1 MYSLALALLQQ
12 PDVDALMGTFLLVF
26 LVVFVAIYAFVA
38 FCFQK
43 IAEKTGTENGWWA
56 WIPILNVVLMLNIA
70 GRPIW
75 WIILFF
81 IPLVSIVIAIVVL
94 VDILKA
100 LNKSP
105 WLVIGLLIPGVNF
118 IVLGYLAFAD

>member
-1 MYSLALALLQQ
+1 MESQQ
-12 PDVDALMGTFLLVF
+12 DIEAMMKTFMLVGG
-26 LVVFVAIYAFVA
+26 VVVIVVYAFTA

-81 IPLVSIVIAIVVL
+81 IPLVSLVIAIVVL

-100 LNKSP
+100 LDKSP
-105 WLVIGLLIPGVNF
+105 WLVIGLMVPGVNF

>member
-12 PDVDALMGTFLLVF
+12 PDVDALMGTWLLVF
-26 LVVFVAIYAFVA
+26 LVVFVAIYAFTA

-56 WIPILNVVLMLNIA
+56 WIPILNIVLMLNIA

-81 IPLVSIVIAIVVL
+81 IPLVSLVIAIVL
-94 VDILKA
+94 MVDILKA
-100 LNKSP
+100 LDKSP
-105 WLVIGLLIPGVNF
+105 WLVIGMLIPGVNF
-118 IVLGYLAFAD
+118 IVLGYLAFSD

>member
-1 MYSLALALLQQ
+1 
-12 PDVDALMGTFLLVF
+12 MGTWLLVF
-26 LVVFVAIYAFVA
+26 LVVFVAIYAFTA

-56 WIPILNVVLMLNIA
+56 WIPILNIVLMLNIA

-81 IPLVSIVIAIVVL
+81 IPLVSLVIAIVL
-94 VDILKA
+94 MVDILKA
-100 LNKSP
+100 LDKSP
-105 WLVIGLLIPGVNF
+105 WLVIGMLIPGVNF
-118 IVLGYLAFAD
+118 IVLGYLAFSD

>member
-1 MYSLALALLQQ
+1 MYSLALALQQQ
-12 PDVDALMGTFLLVF
+12 PDVDALMGTFLLVS
-26 LVVFVAIYAFVA
+26 LVIFVAIYAFTA

-81 IPLVSIVIAIVVL
+81 IPLVSLVIAVIVFI
-94 VDILKA
+94 DICKA
-100 LNKSP
+100 CNKSP
-105 WLVIGLLIPGVNF
+105 WLTLGMFIPLVNF
-118 IVLGYLAFAD
+118 GVLGYLAFSD

>member
-81 IPLVSIVIAIVVL
+81 IPLVGIVIAIVVL

>member
-1 MYSLALALLQQ
+1 MYSLALALLQR
-12 PDVDALMGTFLLVF
+12 PDVDALMGTWLLVL
-26 LVVFVAIYAFVA
+26 LVVFVALYAFSA

-56 WIPILNVVLMLNIA
+56 WIPILNVVLLLNIA

-81 IPLVSIVIAIVVL
+81 IPLVSLVIAIVVL

-100 LNKSP
+100 LDKSP
-105 WLVIGLLIPGVNF
+105 WLVIGMLIPGVNF
-118 IVLGYLAFAD
+118 IVLGYLAFSD